1 MIKHF
6 QLNVY
11 KFKIDTNSFS
21 WGKFYYTSDTLFLLK
36 FKKKGNRLFSIN
48 FTFFVVPKISY
59 TRGNEC
65 KRESSDRR
73 IHTHAQQL
81 FTLNKTLSAFL
92 EGVEK
97 RGNVFNFPRVYY
109 PTVRRFPRDFTGDG
123 AWKRVCDRRV
133 PANSKRL
140 QLRIIN
146 GALLR
151 AITYAHSFETG
162 WFPHMGTQHEKGTAI
177 IAPVGCTLPPLWIM
191 YRG

>member
-1 MIKHF
+1 MAILSTRKEK
-6 QLNVY
+6 LNDCFRY
-11 KFKIDTNSFS
+11 
-21 WGKFYYTSDTLFLLK
+21 
-36 FKKKGNRLFSIN
+36 
-48 FTFFVVPKISY
+48 ISY
-59 TRGNEC
+59 TRGDEC
-65 KRESSDRR
+65 ERESSDRR
-73 IHTHAQQL
+73 TAPLHFKQN
-81 FTLNKTLSAFL
+81 TLHAFL
-92 EGVEK
+92 EGAEK
-97 RGNVFNFPRVYY
+97 RGYVFNFPRVYY